1 MSTTRN
7 TGATDKRTGLNATE
21 TINEAH
27 RVAYDA
33 MQRISKAMADETTG
47 THDQHWGHAGTAQEM
62 AHQLKQVA
70 DMLTGEGEWAE

>member
-7 TGATDKRTGLNATE
+7 TGAVDKRTGLNASE

-27 RVAYDA
+27 RVAYEA
-33 MQRISKAMADETTG
+33 MQRISAELAKEATG
-47 THDQHWGHAGTAQEM
+47 THPQHWGHAGTALEV